1 MDPFAEIRK
10 LYPAAGTT
18 LYLDTP
24 TSGLISTRSYERIRA
39 RLDRRFQDGMDIP
52 GVFSSWDEADRM
64 RTLAAAAVH
73 AVPDGIFFDAN
84 CSSIL
89 NVLSAGLEVRPG
101 ANIVTTGLAFPATVY
116 TWLNQAKRD
125 LSLRLAPAEAGAVPV
140 DRLLACVDQDTAVI
154 SLCAVENT
162 TGFRHDLAAI
172 GAFCRQRGITLAV
185 DATQCIGAMEIDVE
199 GMGIDFL
206 AVSTYKWLN
215 NLFGIG
221 FGFVQPGLLDR
232 IRQPYAGWGGNADRH
247 DHSRY
252 HFDPAPAAARFET
265 GGLNWTGLAGL
276 AAALETYLD
285 LGKPEVE
292 RYILSLT
299 DAVYERAARHPEVG
313 LEYAFPAARRSGI
326 VCLTVPEA
334 WRLDDATLRRNQV
347 RAHMRS
353 SGRMRIGLHFYN
365 NLDDVAG
372 LFEFFGRCR
381 SNDIER

>member
-1 MDPFAEIRK
+1 MDPFAAIRE
-10 LYPAAGTT
+10 LYPAAGAT

-39 RLDRRFQDGMDIP
+39 LLDRRFQDGMDIP
-52 GVFSSWDEADRM
+52 GVFASWDEADRM
-64 RTLAAAAVH
+64 RTLAAQAVN
-73 AVPDGIFFDAN
+73 AVPEGIFFDAN

-116 TWLNQAKRD
+116 TWLNQARRD
-125 LSLRLAPAEAGAVPV
+125 LSLRSVPAQDGAVPL
-140 DRLLACVDQDTAVI
+140 DQLLACVDRDTAVV

-162 TGFRHDLAAI
+162 TGFRHDLGAI
-172 GAFCRQRGITLAV
+172 GAFCRRRGIVLAV

-199 GMGIDFL
+199 AMGIDFL
-206 AVSTYKWLN
+206 AVSSYKWLN

-221 FGFVQPGLLDR
+221 FGYVRPGLLER

-252 HFDPAPAAARFET
+252 HFDPAPGAARFET

-276 AAALETYLD
+276 AAALETYLE

-299 DAVYERAARHPEVG
+299 DAVYRRAAEHPEVRLG
-313 LEYAFPAARRSGI
+313 CAFPAARRSGI
-326 VCLTVPEA
+326 VCLAVPEA

-347 RAHMRS
+347 RAHMQGP
-353 SGRMRIGLHFYN
+353 GRMRIGLHFYN

-372 LFEFFGRCR
+372 LFRFFERCR
-381 SNDIER
+381 EDAIQR